1 MQKIGDLEINQDLN
15 FERRSWKVERVAW
28 GVGLLLLVAALLG
41 FLGPGPL
48 GKATAAS
55 ADKLLSLQYH
65 RVVRYESPVVFR
77 VNVDGRLAKN
87 GALRLWLD
95 RKLVDALE
103 IKHVDPK
110 PDAVE
115 INGERFVY
123 VFKTA
128 AAPSTIQVFF
138 HVEPNKFGNTPAQ
151 LGVVDGPE
159 IHFNQFY
166 LP

>member
-28 GVGLLLLVAALLG
+28 VIAALILVAALLG

-55 ADKLLSLQYH
+55 PDKSISLDYY
-65 RVVRYESPVVFR
+65 RVVRRESPVTYR
-77 VNVDGRLAKN
+77 VKVHGRLAKN

-95 RKLVDALE
+95 RKFVEALE
-103 IKHVDPK
+103 IKHVDPT
-110 PDAVE
+110 PDVVE
-115 INGERFVY
+115 IDGERFVY
-123 VFKTA
+123 RFKTA
-128 AAPSTIQVFF
+128 EAPATIQIFF
-138 HVEPNKFGNTPAQ
+138 HVEPNKSGNAPAR

-159 IHFNQFY
+159 IQFKQFY